1 MRRVST
7 LLTLVALV
15 LAAGSSS
22 AAAAKAPPIA
32 LGVAPSKLQ
41 TTLIPGQLYK
51 TDLDI
56 YNKGG
61 TAVTLDVYLQDYTI
75 STASAV
81 EFHDPGSLAESAAP
95 WATLGSSLLHLAPHS
110 HRQVL
115 LTVTVPSNA
124 AIGTHTLAVIFRSR
138 GVRSDGNVKYQPA
151 VASLMAAGVENADG
165 TGLVLKGSVE
175 TTSVDVNWISLADVW
190 HSSDHVGAAVDWL
203 IHPSVTAHVAIKN
216 DGNTFFNV
224 IKGGT
229 AFTTKLALG
238 GGGARVAAPT
248 YTILPDSVRTV
259 DMTWKDAPLFGRGS
273 AETRIYYNDSA
284 HLPVAVTPFTIIP
297 WHLIIVIGV
306 VLTLFVTW
314 RMVRRRRQ
322 PGRRVRKGSTST
334 APSPWMARGTGV

>member
-1 MRRVST
+1 MRKVAT

-22 AAAAKAPPIA
+22 AAAGATAPPIA

-41 TTLIPGQLYK
+41 TNLIPGQLYR

-61 TAVTLDVYLQDYTI
+61 SAVTLDVYLQDYTI
-75 STASAV
+75 STASVV
-81 EFHDPGSLAESAAP
+81 EFRNPGTLAESAAP

-138 GVRSDGNVKYQPA
+138 GVSSDGNVKYQPA
-151 VASLMAAGVENADG
+151 VASLMAAGVRNADG
-165 TGLVLKGSVE
+165 TGLVLKGSAE
-175 TTSVDVNWISLADVW
+175 TTSVDVNWIPLSDVW
-190 HSSDHVGAAVDWL
+190 HSGDHVGAAVDWL

-216 DGNTFFNV
+216 EGNTFFNV

-229 AFTTKLALG
+229 EFTTRPAV

-259 DMTWKDAPLFGRGS
+259 DMTWKHAPLFGRGN

-284 HLPVAVTPFTIIP
+284 HLPVAVAPFTIIP
-297 WHLIIVIGV
+297 WHLIAVIGV
-306 VLTLFVTW
+306 LLALFVTW
-314 RMVRRRRQ
+314 RMVRRRR
-322 PGRRVRKGSTST
+322 RRERVPAAAGST
-334 APSPWMARGTGV
+334 APSPWIASGSGV